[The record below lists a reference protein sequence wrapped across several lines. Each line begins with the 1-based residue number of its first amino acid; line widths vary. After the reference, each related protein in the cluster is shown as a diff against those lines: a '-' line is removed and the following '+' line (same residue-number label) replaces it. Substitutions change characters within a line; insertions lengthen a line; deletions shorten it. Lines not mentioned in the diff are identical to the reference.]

1 MSASIAHDAWRE
13 DALCAQTDPEAY
25 YPEIGGSARAAK
37 RTCLACPVT
46 TECRDYAVT
55 TGQRW
60 GIWGGLTQK
69 ELRQLVNQ
77 RTAA

>member
-1 MSASIAHDAWRE
+1 MSADLSWWDS
-13 DALCAQTDPEAY
+13 ALCAQTDPEAY
-25 YPEIGGSARAAK
+25 YPEVGGSARDAK

-60 GIWGGLTQK
+60 GVWGWLTQK
-69 ELRQLVNQ
+69 ELRRLINQ